1 MDTNNDK
8 IWEIVQRLYALAGLL
23 QRCNGEAFDNDVLP
37 GLGHHPGGCSKND
50 RGRPLQR
57 IPEIHFKRFGLSDS
71 FRQTELSETLFRE
84 NGF

>member
-37 GLGHHPGGCSKND
+37 GLVHLLADVARMIEAERPITKN
-50 RGRPLQR
+50 P
-57 IPEIHFKRFGLSDS
+57 
-71 FRQTELSETLFRE
+71 
-84 NGF
+84 